1 MRLLQDWLH
10 PGQLLQAAPPPQHGS
25 GLALGQI
32 QQLREKIFDWFY
44 VLKNISAHGDA
55 AGLGASR
62 LEQPEHAEQ
71 VPADVHLQLEVLVTE
86 LVVAVALKQLIIFI
100 KTKLEEKTN
109 FIDFYSTN

>member
-1 MRLLQDWLH
+1 MV
-10 PGQLLQAAPPPQHGS
+10 P
-25 GLALGQI
+25 
-32 QQLREKIFDWFY
+32 E
-44 VLKNISAHGDA
+44 KNISAHGDA

-100 KTKLEEKTN
+100 KTKLEEKN
-109 FIDFYSTN
+109 QLY